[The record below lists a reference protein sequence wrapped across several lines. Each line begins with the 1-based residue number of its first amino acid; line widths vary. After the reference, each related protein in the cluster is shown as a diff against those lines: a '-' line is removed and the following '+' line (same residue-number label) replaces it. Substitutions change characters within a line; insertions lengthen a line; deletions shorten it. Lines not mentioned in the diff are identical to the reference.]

1 MQTTLSPLRLAD
13 HLDAP
18 AVADLRL
25 ADIPLKHTVE
35 LTHIDLPVDQAEP
48 LLERGLLP
56 GCRICPVRLSPGG
69 DPIVSVD
76 GSLLAIRRETADCI
90 CVRLLDQFQDMS

>member
-13 HLDAP
+13 HHDVP

-35 LTHIDLPVDQAEP
+35 LTYIDLPVDQAEP

-76 GSLLAIRRETADCI
+76 GSHLAIRRETADCI